1 MAASV
6 TPSIYLISIVPNVG
20 VGEHMGVCL
29 DKHHLCEYYRLSH
42 PPTLCSRIAKSRG
55 AAERASEK
63 LRE

>member
-6 TPSIYLISIVPNVG
+6 TPSICLVSIVPNVG
-20 VGEHMGVCL
+20 AGKHVWMCL
-29 DKHHLCEYYRLSH
+29 VKHHLCEHYRLPF